1 INLKRTT
8 GLVTLGDE
16 LDHIASYL
24 TIEKARFIDKLQVS
38 IAIPESLYHCKV
50 PAFTL
55 QPIIENAVKHGTS
68 HMIEQ
73 GQIKVTGKL
82 ENEVLELA
90 VIDNAG
96 LYQPVEG
103 SEGLGMNLVHKRIQ
117 NMFGEQYGV
126 TVECEADQL
135 TRVTI
140 RLPVESTGTANMDSR
155 T

>member
-1 INLKRTT
+1 
-8 GLVTLGDE
+8 
-16 LDHIASYL
+16 
-24 TIEKARFIDKLQVS
+24 
-38 IAIPESLYHCKV
+38 
-50 PAFTL
+50 
-55 QPIIENAVKHGTS
+55 
-68 HMIEQ
+68 
-73 GQIKVTGKL
+73 
-82 ENEVLELA
+82 
-90 VIDNAG
+90 

-140 RLPVESTGTANMDSR
+140 RLPVESTGTANMDSP